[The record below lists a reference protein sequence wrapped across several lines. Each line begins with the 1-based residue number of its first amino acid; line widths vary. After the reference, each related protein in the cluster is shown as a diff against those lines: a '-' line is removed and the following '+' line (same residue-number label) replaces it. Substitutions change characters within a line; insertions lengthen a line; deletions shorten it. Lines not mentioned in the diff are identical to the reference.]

1 MIKTIWAFIFSSGVL
16 LGTPYAEGQPGDS
29 GPSLAPPRDGL
40 AVPTAD
46 QVAWQDLEVGMFIH
60 IAPQTWQDSES
71 DDLSTPLSAINPERL
86 DTNQWVRTAESM
98 GAKYIVFVAKHEGG
112 FCWWPTATN
121 DYSVKSTTWRGGK
134 GDVLADLSASC
145 AKRGMKLGVYLSPRD
160 LKHGVGIGGK
170 AQDPAKQAEYE
181 AMFRAQLTELLT
193 RYGEMTEVWFDGS
206 LVFDVGDILREH
218 APHAMVFQGPQAT
231 IRWVGNED
239 GVAPDPA
246 WNAVRFPKEGMKWG
260 DYTAADGDPGGNRW
274 LPNECDARIRATWFW
289 RTDNEGTLKSVDQLM
304 NMYEKSVGRGA
315 MMLLNLTP
323 DRSGAIPEADVARA
337 AEFGRAV
344 AREFGSAAAE
354 ASGRGKTVTLT
365 VGPGAAIDRAVIME
379 DITQG
384 ERVRRWVLEGRQ
396 SDGPW
401 KELAVG
407 QSIGHKRIVRFTP
420 IAASELRLRTL
431 DSAAEPIIHRLA
443 VYRVM
448 ERRSR

>member
-1 MIKTIWAFIFSSGVL
+1 MLKTIRAFIFSGGL
-16 LGTPYAEGQPGDS
+16 FLGTLQAAGQPMGS
-29 GPSLAPPRDGL
+29 GPSLAPPSDGL

-46 QVAWQDLEVGMFIH
+46 QASWQDLEVGMFIH

-71 DDLSTPLSAINPERL
+71 DDLSTPLSAINPEKL
-86 DTNQWVRTAESM
+86 DTDQWVRTAESM

-121 DYSVKSTTWRGGK
+121 DYSVKSTPWRGGK

-181 AMFRAQLTELLT
+181 TMFRAQLTELLK

-246 WNAVRFPKEGMKWG
+246 WNAVRFPKDGLKWG
-260 DYTAADGDPGGNRW
+260 DYTVADGDPAGSRW

-289 RTDNEGTLKSVDQLM
+289 RTDNERTLKSVDQLM
-304 NMYEKSVGRGA
+304 DMYEKSVGRGA
-315 MMLLNLTP
+315 TMLLNLTP
-323 DRSGAIPEADVARA
+323 DRSGAIPAADAARA

-344 AREFGSAAAE
+344 AEQFGEAAVE
-354 ASGRGKTVTLT
+354 ASGRGTSLSLAVDA
-365 VGPGAAIDRAVIME
+365 GAPIDRAVIME

-396 SDGPW
+396 SDGSW
-401 KELAVG
+401 QELAAG

-431 DSAAEPIIHRLA
+431 DSAAEPIIRRLA
-443 VYRVM
+443 VYRVI
-448 ERRSR
+448 ERASR